1 MSFIGLDEIMII
13 VVISLVILGP
23 SKTFQVA
30 FYIGSLFGKAKN
42 YAVMIQKELGLEEQ
56 RKSINSVVSDF
67 SGALKDPLVSK
78 VPSHTDKR
86 MWTVQKEDFSNQT
99 QVSSFNENHLSKE
112 NDLLKRLNDLE
123 KELASIKAAI
133 NEVHKEGRVKNE

>member
-23 SKTFQVA
+23 SKTFQAA
-30 FYIGSLFGKAKN
+30 FYIGTLFGKAKN
-42 YAVMIQKELGLEEQ
+42 YAVMIQKELGLEDQ
-56 RKSINSVVSDF
+56 KKSINNVVSDF

-78 VPSHTDKR
+78 VPVHTDKR
-86 MWTVQKEDFSNQT
+86 MWTVKKEDFSLQKQDNSLNEEN
-99 QVSSFNENHLSKE
+99 SSNE

-133 NEVHKEGRVKNE
+133 NEVHAQSRVKNG

>member
-30 FYIGSLFGKAKN
+30 FYIGSLFGKAKK

-56 RKSINSVVSDF
+56 RKSINSVLSDF

-78 VPSHTDKR
+78 VPVHSDKR
-86 MWTVQKEDFSNQT
+86 MWTVKKEDFAEQT
-99 QVSSFNENHLSKE
+99 QESSLNKKQFSNKT
-112 NDLLKRLNDLE
+112 DLLKRLNDLE

-133 NEVHKEGRVKNE
+133 NEVHKEGRGKNE